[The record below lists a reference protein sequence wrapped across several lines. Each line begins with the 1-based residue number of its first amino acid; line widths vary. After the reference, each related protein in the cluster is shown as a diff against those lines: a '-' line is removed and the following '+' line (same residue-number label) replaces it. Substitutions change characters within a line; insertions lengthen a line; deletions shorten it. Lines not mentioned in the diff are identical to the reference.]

1 MSEKRTLKTAE
12 TIRVAGLVILMI
24 MISGPAGIL
33 TAESMAD
40 VTMNTARLRVISSTE
55 ARAML
60 ERESGMVLLDVR
72 TSGEF
77 MAGRIPGAINI
88 DLTRADFYAKIDRLD
103 RNARY
108 IVYCRTKKPQQGGC
122 GLHDEK
128 RLHEH
133 LAHDG
138 RLGGMER
145 QGTARGKMNH
155 R

>member
-108 IVYCRTKKPQQGGC
+108 IVYCRTKNRSKVAVDYMMKKGFMNIWHMTDGWVGWNGK
-122 GLHDEK
+122 GLPVEK
-128 RLHEH
+128 
-133 LAHDG
+133 
-138 RLGGMER
+138 
-145 QGTARGKMNH
+145 
-155 R
+155 